1 MHSMHGVSGIWSSR
15 DVSSNTEDLLI
26 SFLYL
31 WPAYQDCNLCAWQTC
46 VANATVHLPDMCER
60 IRYL

>member
-1 MHSMHGVSGIWSSR
+1 MHSMHGASGIWFSTKL
-15 DVSSNTEDLLI
+15 SSNTEDLLI

-31 WPAYQDCNLCAWQTC
+31 WPAYQDRNLCTWQTC
-46 VANATVHLPDMCER
+46 VANTTVHLADMCGR